1 MINCDQIAV
10 ESAKLKAMFTKCYNL
25 KAIDLRSIV
34 DLIESVSA
42 CSGGS
47 FNLKTVNGQS
57 LLGIGNIVVT
67 AVVDGTETKVQQGSG
82 ITVTGNGSISSP
94 YVVSNSS
101 IVTVDGSET
110 KINQGS
116 NITIAGTGTV
126 ANPYV
131 INAETQSQTPQVNA
145 DWASISGV
153 SEILNKPTIPSAQGL
168 QEVINVG
175 GYAELGDSNSYVE
188 FASSVDDITDREI
201 HMNIGD
207 GIIYHGISVGYN
219 SARMHSGDS
228 ANIKY
233 SYINAENQNISLKIV
248 DYVNETNVVFSQP
261 LETTTLNFPAKT
273 VAGEYTLATTDEV
286 DAIDLQKVIDTG
298 SYAEIIS
305 ANQTGYTSLLHD
317 YSGEEDL
324 EFKVTIRDN
333 TDTNNFSTI
342 RTEYDRVEISSNN
355 NSLGKISVIQVSG
368 GIARITQRDGIYATN
383 IEASNPIEN
392 TTLNFPAKTMAGDYT
407 LATLDNI
414 PLDKTGTGVFLRG
427 RIAAN
432 YGTPG
437 NRSFDVSYAF
447 TPSTGTPY
455 GAIGSY
461 SFAMGNRVSSNG
473 YGASSFGYLIDNGGI
488 GSFNSGY
495 NMYDR
500 GYTNFL
506 TGIGHNVT
514 SMNATVVGQAANII
528 SESILD
534 FNTVPTKA
542 LFTVGNGTIQNA
554 DNTYTVLT
562 RSDAFKVRLNGSVE
576 APSLTPDLINA
587 DVTGKILITKEYL
600 NSSFDLQK
608 VINVGG
614 YAEVDGGNSFVDIL
628 SGDEND
634 RTIRLKSG
642 TLERSAS
649 LKIDNDETYL
659 RADDDV
665 SGDYAVI
672 TARPY
677 ETFFETNA
685 GVNQQKVVLGTPLA
699 DAVIVNFPTPSTSG
713 TYTLATT
720 DDIPTLKQ
728 VMEQDLNDNV
738 ASGSI
743 TLYQPSLSSTEYSSE
758 SILTTEPT
766 VGRKISI
773 SYADGS
779 ITSAD
784 LQFAFPSSKIDG
796 NYIIATTDDLDAID
810 LEKIIDAGNTVLKGS
825 STLNLLVD
833 DGLGGYSSEISCSN
847 GTDYSILNIST
858 ENINIGSYNSISN
871 LTSDYGVCQ
880 GNIGINT
887 SNILTGHSTHIE
899 IDGPFSVS
907 TLRFPAPLV
916 DGVYTID
923 VTPNST
929 YTVSTLPSGVLND
942 KAIVT
947 DATAPTY
954 LGVLVGGGSVV
965 APVWHNGT
973 NWVSR

>member
-145 DWASISGV
+145 DWASISGA
-153 SEILNKPTIPSAQGL
+153 SEILNKPAIPSAQGL
-168 QEVINVG
+168 QEVIDVG
-175 GYAELGDSNSYVE
+175 GYAEKGNNYIDLLGEKAGNHSVEVFVEDFTNPALNSSLNISTEGVSI
-188 FASSVDDITDREI
+188 SSIGLEKSTDITLSNGFSVTEI
-201 HMNIGD
+201 TSSTSQSTTL
-207 GIIYHGISVGYN
+207 GIETPISTTTIKLPAKTV
-219 SARMHSGDS
+219 SGDYTLATTDEIDAIGLQKVIDTGGFGS
-228 ANIKY
+228 FNVDGKSQEIYFLNDGELSNTAFAFSSDWIDNGNGMLAIDNNRCVM
-233 SYINAENQNISLKIV
+233 SQA
-248 DYVNETNVVFSQP
+248 DYVSQKTGHFGVDSGVAEIMQISFALHTKVKFETPTLNS
-261 LETTTLNFPAKT
+261 TLNFPAKT
-273 VAGEYTLATTDEV
+273 IAGTYT
-286 DAIDLQKVIDTG
+286 
-298 SYAEIIS
+298 IS
-305 ANQTGYTSLLHD
+305 
-317 YSGEEDL
+317 
-324 EFKVTIRDN
+324 
-333 TDTNNFSTI
+333 
-342 RTEYDRVEISSNN
+342 
-355 NSLGKISVIQVSG
+355 
-368 GIARITQRDGIYATN
+368 
-383 IEASNPIEN
+383 
-392 TTLNFPAKTMAGDYT
+392 
-407 LATLDNI
+407 TLDDI

-427 RIAAN
+427 RTAAN

-447 TPSTGTPY
+447 TPSAGTPY
-455 GAIGSY
+455 GAIASY

-608 VINVGG
+608 VINVGS

-871 LTSDYGVCQ
+871 LTSDYGVFQ

>member
-1 MINCDQIAV
+1 MINCDKIAV
-10 ESAKLKAMFTKCYNL
+10 ESARLKTMFTKCYNL

-57 LLGIGNIVVT
+57 LLGIGDIIVT
-67 AVVDGTETKVQQGSG
+67 AVVDGTETKVQQGTG
-82 ITVTGNGSISSP
+82 ITVSGNGSVANP
-94 YVVSNSS
+94 YVITNSS
-101 IVTVDGSET
+101 ISVADGSET

-116 NITIAGTGTV
+116 NITIAGTGTI

-131 INAETQSQTPQVNA
+131 INAVIPAGAEQVNA
-145 DWASISGV
+145 DWAAISGI
-153 SEILNKPTIPSAQGL
+153 SMILNKPNIPTKTSDLVNDGANGTNQFVVVGQEQQQSL

-175 GYAELGDSNSYVE
+175 GYAELGDPNSSIE
-188 FASSVDDITDREI
+188 FASSIDDITDREV
-201 HMNIGD
+201 NLKIGTEIEVND
-207 GIIYHGISVGYN
+207 LQIDYIRAGLN
-219 SARMHSGDS
+219 SSNYELGNYAS
-228 ANIKY
+228 IK
-233 SYINAENQNISLKIV
+233 AENQNVFLNVRAGAYGTVITPLK
-248 DYVNETNVVFSQP
+248 P
-261 LETTTLNFPAKT
+261 LIDTTLNFPAKT
-273 VAGEYTLATTDEV
+273 VAGDYTLATTDDI
-286 DAIDLQKVIDTG
+286 DAVDLQKVIDVGGYAEKNG
-298 SYAEIIS
+298 SYVNFLAVEEGETSSGLRVYSSDLISNSNLSMSGRVAEISNQNIS
-305 ANQTGYTSLLHD
+305 QTGFININDGFINIQENNETTGNLTSL
-317 YSGEEDL
+317 SFEPS
-324 EFKVTIRDN
+324 VS
-333 TDTNNFSTI
+333 DTNI
-342 RTEYDRVEISSNN
+342 
-355 NSLGKISVIQVSG
+355 KI
-368 GIARITQRDGIYATN
+368 
-383 IEASNPIEN
+383 
-392 TTLNFPAKTMAGDYT
+392 PAKTVAGDYT

-414 PLDKTGTGVFLRG
+414 PLEKTGTGVFLRG
-427 RIAAN
+427 RTAAN

-447 TPSTGTPY
+447 TPSAGTPY
-455 GAIGSY
+455 GAIASY

-576 APSLTPDLINA
+576 APSLTTGLIDA
-587 DVTGKILITKEYL
+587 DVAGKILITKEYL
-600 NSSFDLQK
+600 NSSFGLQK
-608 VINVGG
+608 VLDVGG
-614 YAEVDGGNSFVDIL
+614 YAEVDGGNSFVDVL

-649 LKIDNDETYL
+649 LKIDNYETYL

-677 ETFFETNA
+677 ETFFETNV

-713 TYTLATT
+713 TYT
-720 DDIPTLKQ
+720 
-728 VMEQDLNDNV
+728 
-738 ASGSI
+738 
-743 TLYQPSLSSTEYSSE
+743 
-758 SILTTEPT
+758 
-766 VGRKISI
+766 
-773 SYADGS
+773 
-779 ITSAD
+779 
-784 LQFAFPSSKIDG
+784 
-796 NYIIATTDDLDAID
+796 
-810 LEKIIDAGNTVLKGS
+810 
-825 STLNLLVD
+825 
-833 DGLGGYSSEISCSN
+833 
-847 GTDYSILNIST
+847 
-858 ENINIGSYNSISN
+858 
-871 LTSDYGVCQ
+871 
-880 GNIGINT
+880 
-887 SNILTGHSTHIE
+887 
-899 IDGPFSVS
+899 
-907 TLRFPAPLV
+907 
-916 DGVYTID
+916 ID
-923 VTPNST
+923 VTPNLT

-954 LGVLVGGGSVV
+954 LGTLVGGGSIV